1 VSKLPRFH
9 VVFEEEASEF
19 ILAQVT
25 RKRRRLMDICYAI
38 AALPLAQPDFQ
49 LPDAEG
55 RPISHVATEGYLVSY
70 WVDVR
75 VKRVVIAEI
84 EVEE

>member
-1 VSKLPRFH
+1 
-9 VVFEEEASEF
+9 
-19 ILAQVT
+19 
-25 RKRRRLMDICYAI
+25 MDICYAI
-38 AALPLAQPDFQ
+38 AARPLAQPDFQ